1 MKHMKTYHHNP
12 PWVKGLRRPPG
23 AVITYH
29 IEIHI
34 ITLHHIPL
42 KHMKTIDVV
51 QLLVLTAFQRLILHL
66 NIYLHEHF
74 QVKRPLIKY

>member
-1 MKHMKTYHHNP
+1 MLTMAR
-12 PWVKGLRRPPG
+12 V
-23 AVITYH
+23 
-29 IEIHI
+29 
-34 ITLHHIPL
+34 TLIN
-42 KHMKTIDVV
+42 DV